1 MSNNFSSHAKSYMHA
16 LQESFSDEILL
27 KIEILA
33 KDLMQAWQEGR
44 QVFICGNGGSAAN
57 AIHIANDL
65 IYGIGVINDDQRFSG
80 IKVEALTSNQGV
92 LTCLANDTGYE
103 NIFSIQL
110 EVKAKAKDLLIV
122 LSGSGNSLNI
132 CNSLETA
139 RRIGCKT
146 HAIVAFTGGKAREYA
161 DNAI

>member
-16 LQESFSDEILL
+16 LQESFSDEILS

-80 IKVEALTSNQGV
+80 IKVEAPTSNQGV

-103 NIFSIQL
+103 NNYSIQL
-110 EVKAKAKDLLIV
+110 VVKAKAKI
-122 LSGSGNSLNI
+122 S
-132 CNSLETA
+132 
-139 RRIGCKT
+139 
-146 HAIVAFTGGKAREYA
+146 
-161 DNAI
+161 